1 MDDVDANNDTSRLS
15 YVLQSNHA
23 YNSKK
28 FKTSGVDHK
37 IRIIN
42 AEGRSYLELAQ
53 QFHDLLTEVI
63 DSLLIDTSDDAL
75 VRFVVHGSSL
85 HTPLNTNFMERRGV
99 SGNWFASFTAKML
112 QSHEYLDLDD
122 NFIIHVI
129 EIKQPTGSGRRC
141 RKLLMKMGDNI
152 VSKKSVIKYHY
163 SQHLPCFGVAV
174 YLAKIYAESKSRL
187 PAILR
192 GPICKHGVKEIYA
205 LFDKVSV
212 EYGAVAACHW
222 EQFQRVFGD
231 HYRLIIINALNA

>member
-1 MDDVDANNDTSRLS
+1 MDDVDINNDTSRLS

-28 FKTSGVDHK
+28 IQNFGVDHK

-42 AEGRSYLELAQ
+42 AEGRSYLELVQ

-63 DSLLIDTSDDAL
+63 DSLLIDTPAKAL
-75 VRFVVHGSSL
+75 VCFVVHGSSL

-129 EIKQPTGSGRRC
+129 EIKQPTGLGRPC
-141 RKLLMKMGDNI
+141 GKLLMKMGDNI
-152 VSKKSVIKYHY
+152 ASKKSAVKYSY

-174 YLAKIYAESKSRL
+174 YLAKYMQNL
-187 PAILR
+187 NHNYL
-192 GPICKHGVKEIYA
+192 
-205 LFDKVSV
+205 
-212 EYGAVAACHW
+212 
-222 EQFQRVFGD
+222 VF
-231 HYRLIIINALNA
+231 